1 MALVIPGSTHT
12 ITPKQFVDDLK
23 VLDLAG
29 VGSKAIPH
37 GLRDVREG
45 QRPYQEYFDDKYYL
59 QDAPPP
65 QPRQQASNLS
75 VPKQSSHKI
84 IQPSP
89 TNSFSSFVSEAPEKE
104 KKKKRGLFR
113 F

>member
-1 MALVIPGSTHT
+1 
-12 ITPKQFVDDLK
+12 LK
-23 VLDLAG
+23 VLDLGG
-29 VGSKAIPH
+29 VGSKAIPN
-37 GLRDVREG
+37 GLREAREG
-45 QRPYQEYFDDKYYL
+45 QRSYQDYFNDKYYL

-65 QPRQQASNLS
+65 QRQQPSNLS
-75 VPKQSSHKI
+75 VPKHKI

-89 TNSFSSFVSEAPEKE
+89 TQSFSSVISENSQEKE